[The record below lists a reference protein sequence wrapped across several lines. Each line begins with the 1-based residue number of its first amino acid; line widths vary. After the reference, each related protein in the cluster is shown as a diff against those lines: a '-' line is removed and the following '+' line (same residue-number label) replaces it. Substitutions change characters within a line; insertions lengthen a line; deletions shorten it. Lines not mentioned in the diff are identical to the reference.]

1 MKVSADAS
9 LKFCLKSFCIF
20 LQCFFGICGR
30 DKYIMNNAVI
40 LAGGQG
46 KRMKSDIP
54 KPMFKVLGEPM
65 LEWVIK
71 ACEEAGLEKLCIVK
85 GFMSEIIDEYLGG
98 RYETVLQS
106 ERLGTGHAVMQAVP
120 FMKENSGNT
129 LVLCGDAPFIDA
141 DTIRKSL
148 ELHMSEGN
156 SITVITAKIDDP
168 KGYGRIVRGDN
179 GITSIV
185 EEKDASVSQRE
196 INEVNSG
203 AYWFKTDDLIEYLGE
218 LTQNNSQGE
227 YYLTDSVFIAL
238 NKGRRV
244 DAFVSKNPNV
254 VKGAND
260 RRGLLELNTIA
271 RMAVID
277 KHLDNGVEF
286 NCIDGVVIG
295 RDVTI
300 EPGTEIMAGT
310 HLRGNTKIGRDCRI
324 GPNCIIDDCDIK
336 DGVSLNYVQAFKS
349 TIDAGVKI
357 GPWVHIRPGSH
368 IKSGVKIGDFVEI
381 KNSVIG
387 EGTAVAHLT
396 YVGDSDVGKK
406 VNFGCGTVTV
416 NYDGIVKSRCVIGD
430 NCFIGCNTN
439 LVAPVKLGKA
449 VYTAAGTTITR
460 DIPDYALAIDRG
472 TVKVKEGYSLVKLKN
487 RLEK

>member
-1 MKVSADAS
+1 
-9 LKFCLKSFCIF
+9 
-20 LQCFFGICGR
+20 
-30 DKYIMNNAVI
+30 MNNAVI

-46 KRMKSDIP
+46 KRMKADIP
-54 KPMFKVLGEPM
+54 KPMFKVLEEPM

-71 ACEEAGLEKLCIVK
+71 ACEEAELSNLCIVK
-85 GFMSEIIDEYLGG
+85 GYMAEKIDEYLNG

-120 FMKENSGNT
+120 FMEKNGGGNT
-129 LVLCGDAPFIDA
+129 LVLCGDAPFIDSE
-141 DTIRKSL
+141 TIKKSL
-148 ELHMSEGN
+148 ELHEKEDN
-156 SITVITAKIDDP
+156 SITVITAEIDEP
-168 KGYGRIVRGDN
+168 KGYGRIVRGES
-179 GITSIV
+179 GINSIV
-185 EEKDASVSQRE
+185 EEKDATAAQRE
-196 INEVNSG
+196 IKEVNSG
-203 AYWFKTDDLIEYLGE
+203 AYWFKTSDLIEYLGE

-238 NKGRRV
+238 NKGRNV
-244 DAFVSKNPNV
+244 NAYISENPNV
-254 VKGAND
+254 VLGAND
-260 RRGLLELNTIA
+260 RKGLLALNTAA
-271 RMAVID
+271 RMAVIE
-277 KHLDNGVEF
+277 KHLENGVEF
-286 NCIDGVVIG
+286 NCIDGIVIG
-295 RDVTI
+295 RDVEI
-300 EPGTEIMAGT
+300 EAGTEIMAGK
-310 HLRGNTKIGRDCRI
+310 TKIGKDCRI

-381 KNSVIG
+381 KNSTIG

-416 NYDGIVKSRCVIGD
+416 NYDGIVKSRCEIGD

-439 LVAPVKLGKA
+439 LIAPVKLGKA

-460 DIPDYALAIDRG
+460 DVPDYALAIDRG
-472 TVKVKEGYSLVKLKN
+472 VVKIKEGYSLTKLKK
-487 RLEK
+487 RLEKA